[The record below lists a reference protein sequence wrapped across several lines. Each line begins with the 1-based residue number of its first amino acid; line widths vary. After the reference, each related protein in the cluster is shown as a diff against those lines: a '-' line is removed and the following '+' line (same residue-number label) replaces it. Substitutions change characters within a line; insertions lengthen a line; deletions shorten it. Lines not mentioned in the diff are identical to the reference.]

1 MLPSIPSYIE
11 SLPTLLQVAVFS
23 YLSEPS
29 DQSSTSPESNFNTK
43 GAKSNRFENL
53 ESDFWERRK
62 LNAKNSKPDAS
73 LKWISAS
80 ANVQQEP
87 VNSKTGHEPVS
98 VLEKE
103 KGEEKVSKATQKSES
118 EVKFVQPK
126 HRAGWLMPDEDNNA
140 T

>member
-1 MLPSIPSYIE
+1 M
-11 SLPTLLQVAVFS
+11 
-23 YLSEPS
+23 
-29 DQSSTSPESNFNTK
+29 SPGSNFDTK
-43 GAKSNRFENL
+43 SAKLNRFENL

-62 LNAKNSKPDAS
+62 LNAKNSKPDAG

-103 KGEEKVSKATQKSES
+103 KGEGKVSKATQKSES

-140 T
+140 IHSQ

>member
-1 MLPSIPSYIE
+1 M
-11 SLPTLLQVAVFS
+11 
-23 YLSEPS
+23 
-29 DQSSTSPESNFNTK
+29 SPGSNFDTK
-43 GAKSNRFENL
+43 GAKLNRFENL

-62 LNAKNSKPDAS
+62 LNAKNSKPDAG

-118 EVKFVQPK
+118 EVKFVNQSTELDGLCQMK
-126 HRAGWLMPDEDNNA
+126 TTMLYIASENSVKSF
-140 T
+140 TQVSS

>member
-1 MLPSIPSYIE
+1 M
-11 SLPTLLQVAVFS
+11 
-23 YLSEPS
+23 
-29 DQSSTSPESNFNTK
+29 SPASNINTK
-43 GAKSNRFENL
+43 TARLHKFENL

-62 LNAKNSKPDAS
+62 LNTKNKPDAS
-73 LKWISAS
+73 LKWISVS

-87 VNSKTGHEPVS
+87 VDSKTGHKPVS

-103 KGEEKVSKATQKSES
+103 KEVEKEVEKVSEATQKSES
-118 EVKFVQPK
+118 KVKFVQPK